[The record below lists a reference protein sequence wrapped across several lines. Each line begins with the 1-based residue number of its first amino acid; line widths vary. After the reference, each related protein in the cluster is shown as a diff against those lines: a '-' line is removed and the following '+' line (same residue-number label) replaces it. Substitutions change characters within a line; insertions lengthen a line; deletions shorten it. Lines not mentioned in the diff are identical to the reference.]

1 MEIDKNSYLIDL
13 NVNRK
18 IWTNEKYDF
27 TIIEIK
33 KENNFKNFLIYDENI
48 TQKDFSYKNYQGES
62 IIVPSFMKNKE
73 LEADKGEITLSS
85 NNFIFSIIVILIKA
99 HLEDQ

>member
-73 LEADKGEITLSS
+73 LEADKRR
-85 NNFIFSIIVILIKA
+85 NNPLI
-99 HLEDQ
+99 